1 MTIIL
6 RIIAI
11 NLRGLFC
18 IRAVSTE
25 KSNVGDIFCVSII
38 FVAVVAID
46 HHSSIMIS
54 CICSDL

>member
-11 NLRGLFC
+11 NLRGSFC

-25 KSNVGDIFCVSII
+25 KSNAEDIFCVSII
-38 FVAVVAID
+38 FEAAVAID
-46 HHSSIMIS
+46 HHSSIK
-54 CICSDL
+54 